1 MNQNTEIKTEETRST
16 KSSYR
21 RGAEDGM
28 YFGWILSA
36 VVLSM
41 MLTVRVPLLSL
52 LSLALIAF
60 VPFMTYIY
68 IRRGVDQRGE
78 RGRFSE
84 AWMHGISIFFFG
96 ALIMGVVMYVYL
108 RFVDPGFMAVNVK
121 QAVVVLRDS
130 GTEESLNTARRL
142 QYMVD
147 HKMLPN
153 AIEWTFGTMWLV
165 IMTGTMLSMI
175 LAALAYNNRTKR
187 SLRHG
192 SDKAQADN

>member
-1 MNQNTEIKTEETRST
+1 MNQDKETKADKTRST

-21 RGAEDGM
+21 RGAEDGV
-28 YFGWILSA
+28 YFGAILSA

-41 MLTVRVPLLSL
+41 LLTVRVPFLSL
-52 LSLALIAF
+52 LSIVLIAF
-60 VPFMTYIY
+60 VPFMAYKYIL
-68 IRRGVDQRGE
+68 RGVYQRGE
-78 RGRFSE
+78 QSRFSE

-108 RFVDPGFMAVNVK
+108 RFVDPGYMAANVR

-130 GTEESLNTARRL
+130 GTEESLSTARRL

-153 AIEWTFGTMWLV
+153 AIHWTFGTMWLV
-165 IMTGTMLSMI
+165 IMTGTMLSII
-175 LAALAYNNRTKR
+175 LAAIAHSRRTR
-187 SLRHG
+187 GSL
-192 SDKAQADN
+192 QQ

>member
-1 MNQNTEIKTEETRST
+1 MNQDKETKADKTRST

-21 RGAEDGM
+21 RGAEDGV
-28 YFGWILSA
+28 YFGAILSA

-41 MLTVRVPLLSL
+41 LLTVRVPFLSL
-52 LSLALIAF
+52 LSIVLIAF
-60 VPFMTYIY
+60 VPFMAYKYIL
-68 IRRGVDQRGE
+68 RGVYQRGE
-78 RGRFSE
+78 QGRLSE

-130 GTEESLNTARRL
+130 GTEESLSTARRL

-153 AIEWTFGTMWLV
+153 AIEWTFVTMWLV
-165 IMTGTMLSMI
+165 IMTGTMLSVI
-175 LAALAYNNRTKR
+175 LAAIAHSRRTR
-187 SLRHG
+187 GSL
-192 SDKAQADN
+192 QQ